1 MIKIAYLVQSYE
13 EVPFLM
19 FLLSIKKL
27 DEKIII
33 FNYGNSDLKNHLSNL
48 LENSNTR
55 LLNNTLDN
63 RRKFNNIFMYLVM
76 FIKFMLKH
84 YWISIIFFRKID
96 RLYFFQ
102 PFLSFLISSIQDSK
116 HKRICYQPLP
126 GLVRRKLIN
135 ESGKY
140 TQNSSKN
147 IKENKL
153 RRLLIRIIFG
163 KHLHQRF
170 IGLTKVAAL
179 NDELLDKLIN
189 NKNKISFSMADYEK
203 YKTSVYTTL
212 LNSQI
217 KKNGQMKVIYF
228 EQHYLERNLVD
239 KDKYTRLIKDISKL
253 CDLKNLELY
262 IKPHPG
268 KSLPNFYNHFAKL
281 NILEAKT
288 PAEFYIDKN
297 TICISTSSG
306 ALGSNLCKL
315 NLSLIFLVPF
325 LDKSLRQNVFKALTN
340 KIAIKTY
347 TPKKIIDIDTLF
359 ESINELNSVP
369 VKNIN
374 YIEPLN

>member
-1 MIKIAYLVQSYE
+1 MSKTAYLVQSYE

-19 FLLSIKKL
+19 FLLSLKKNKKNIL
-27 DEKIII
+27 VI
-33 FNYGNSDLKNHLSNL
+33 NYGNSDLKIHLLNL
-48 LENSNTR
+48 LENGNIR

-63 RRKFNNIFMYLVM
+63 RRKFNNIFMYLIM

-102 PFLSFLISSIQDSK
+102 PFLSFLISSIQDAK
-116 HKRICYQPLP
+116 HKKICYQPLP
-126 GLVRRKLIN
+126 GLIKRKLIN
-135 ESGKY
+135 QNGEY

-153 RRLLIRIIFG
+153 RRLFIRIIFG
-163 KHLHQRF
+163 RHLHQRI
-170 IGLTKVAAL
+170 IGSTKVAAL
-179 NDELLDKLIN
+179 NDELLDKLIKN
-189 NKNKISFSMADYEK
+189 SNKTTFSINDYEK
-203 YKTSVYTTL
+203 YKTSIYTTL
-212 LNSQI
+212 LNSSI
-217 KKNGQMKVIYF
+217 KNSGQMKVIYF

-239 KDKYTRLIKDISKL
+239 KEKYTGLIKDISKL
-253 CDLKNLELY
+253 CDLKNLELH

-268 KSLPNFYNHFAKL
+268 KSLPSFYNSIAKL
-281 NILEAKT
+281 NVLEAET

-315 NLSLIFLVPF
+315 NVSLIFLVPF
-325 LDKSLRQNVFKALTN
+325 LDKRFRQNVFQALSN

-347 TPKKIIDIDTLF
+347 TPKKIIDIDALF
-359 ESINELNSVP
+359 SSIDEPNSVP
-369 VKNIN
+369 MKNIN